1 MLVTSF
7 KSIGPDFCLPQF
19 FHSWED
25 DVFGGKP
32 QCGRVMGFFFEVLL
46 NHLATMTPSS
56 FIDVVE
62 TEEAGV
68 AARLEV
74 KC

>member
-1 MLVTSF
+1 M
-7 KSIGPDFCLPQF
+7 
-19 FHSWED
+19 WEGD
-25 DVFGGKP
+25 GF
-32 QCGRVMGFFFEVLL
+32 FFFEVLL

>member
-19 FHSWED
+19 FHSWEG
-25 DVFGGKP
+25 DVFGEKP
-32 QCGRVMGFFFEVLL
+32 QCGRVMGFFEVL
-46 NHLATMTPSS
+46 NNLATMTPSS
-56 FIDVVE
+56 FIDVGE

-68 AARLEV
+68 AARLKV

>member
-1 MLVTSF
+1 M
-7 KSIGPDFCLPQF
+7 
-19 FHSWED
+19 WEGD
-25 DVFGGKP
+25 GLFVF
-32 QCGRVMGFFFEVLL
+32 VFFFEVLC
-46 NHLATMTPSS
+46 HLATMTPSI
-56 FIDVVE
+56 FIDVGE